1 MMDFVLEA
9 WVSSIIEGKKLQ
21 WMMGKGEPWQPGE
34 KLKLLFAGY
43 NGTRNTGSD
52 VRVEEML
59 RQIRRILGPENV
71 DLSMMTFNFDRS
83 RGYFEG
89 TSQVRLPDIFPPFLA
104 SEVPKHHGVVAC
116 EGSMF
121 KSKFA
126 NALATM
132 MIGSLGIAAAENK
145 LSIGYGAEAG
155 HMDPLVAKMCGRYCR
170 NSLVITRN
178 DESRKILRELGVP
191 TELGTDTAWTFE
203 PLGAEYGQ
211 KALHDVGWDGKTPV
225 LVVCPIN
232 PFEWP
237 VKASVAKAAL
247 HSLAG
252 AYKDSHYRGP
262 YFHNAGP
269 EANRANEHYL
279 SSIAKAVAA
288 FRQKRSVFVIMAATE
303 RMDARACG
311 RISEKLGGVPVLTSD
326 DYNMYQMVS
335 ILRACRMMVSSRY
348 HGIVTSMPAL
358 VASAGITMDER
369 IRNLMNERGHQELLM
384 NVDDPDLE
392 ARTLAAIEILD
403 RDGERIA
410 DGIARSV
417 VRNLKLMARMGVYFE
432 EEVQRR
438 YPEFPNAARRM
449 ELGGL
454 PAADERGVEGI
465 GGGVRVGLVF
475 ELGIPDRPDSH
486 VIPGTDSCQPGEERG
501 QRCSSGT
508 SRRAGGPADRAAV
521 AGSGAGGAGLSA
533 ATAAEKGRPL
543 RVAGA

>member
-9 WVSSIIEGKKLQ
+9 WVSSIIEGKKIQ
-21 WMMGKGEPWQPGE
+21 WMMGKREPWQPGE

-104 SEVPKHHGVVAC
+104 NEVPKHHGVVAC

-155 HMDPLVAKMCGRYCR
+155 HMDPLVAKMCGRYCK

-203 PLGAEYGQ
+203 PMGAEYGQ
-211 KALHDVGWDGKTPV
+211 KALRDVGWDGKTPV

-247 HSLAG
+247 HSLTG
-252 AYKDSHYRGP
+252 AYKESHYRGP

-269 EANRANEHYL
+269 EADRAYEYYL
-279 SSIAKAVAA
+279 NSIANAVAA
-288 FRQKRSVFVIMAATE
+288 FRQKKNVFVIMAATE
-303 RMDARACG
+303 RMDARPCR

-326 DYNMYQMVS
+326 DYNMYQLVS

-369 IRNLMNERGHQELLM
+369 IRNLMNERKHPELLM

-392 ARTLAAIEILD
+392 PRTLAALEILD
-403 RDGERIA
+403 REGERIA
-410 DGIARSV
+410 DGIARTV

-438 YPEFPNAARRM
+438 YPEFPTRRG
-449 ELGGL
+449 EWSWEDYL
-454 PAADERGVEGI
+454 P
-465 GGGVRVGLVF
+465 
-475 ELGIPDRPDSH
+475 PMS
-486 VIPGTDSCQPGEERG
+486 
-501 QRCSSGT
+501 
-508 SRRAGGPADRAAV
+508 
-521 AGSGAGGAGLSA
+521 AGLNQLVA
-533 ATAAEKGRPL
+533 AYA
-543 RVAGA
+543 

>member
-9 WVSSIIEGKKLQ
+9 WVSSIIEGKKIQ

-43 NGTRNTGSD
+43 NGTRNTGAD

-104 SEVPKHHGVVAC
+104 NEVPKHHGVVAC

-178 DESRKILRELGVP
+178 EESRKILRELGVP

-211 KALHDVGWDGKTPV
+211 KALCDVGWDGKTPV

-237 VKASVAKAAL
+237 VKASVGKAAL
-247 HSLAG
+247 HSLTG
-252 AYKDSHYRGP
+252 AYRESHYRGP

-269 EANRANEHYL
+269 EADRAYEHYL
-279 SSIAKAVAA
+279 NSIAKAVAA
-288 FRQKRSVFVIMAATE
+288 FRQKKNVFVIMAASE
-303 RMDARACG
+303 RLDARPCR
-311 RISEKLGGVPVLTSD
+311 RIAEKLGGVPVLTSD

-335 ILRACRMMVSSRY
+335 ILRACRMIVSSRY

-438 YPEFPNAARRM
+438 YPEFPTRRGEWSWEDYLPPMSEGLKELAAAY
-449 ELGGL
+449 G
-454 PAADERGVEGI
+454 
-465 GGGVRVGLVF
+465 
-475 ELGIPDRPDSH
+475 
-486 VIPGTDSCQPGEERG
+486 
-501 QRCSSGT
+501 
-508 SRRAGGPADRAAV
+508 
-521 AGSGAGGAGLSA
+521 
-533 ATAAEKGRPL
+533 
-543 RVAGA
+543 

>member
-203 PLGAEYGQ
+203 PLGAEYGH
-211 KALHDVGWDGKTPV
+211 KALRDVGWDGKMPV

-247 HSLAG
+247 HSLTG

-438 YPEFPNAARRM
+438 YPEFPTRRGEWSWEDYLPPMSEGLKELAAAY
-449 ELGGL
+449 G
-454 PAADERGVEGI
+454 
-465 GGGVRVGLVF
+465 
-475 ELGIPDRPDSH
+475 
-486 VIPGTDSCQPGEERG
+486 
-501 QRCSSGT
+501 
-508 SRRAGGPADRAAV
+508 
-521 AGSGAGGAGLSA
+521 
-533 ATAAEKGRPL
+533 
-543 RVAGA
+543 

>member
-9 WVSSIIEGKKLQ
+9 WVSSIIETKKLQ
-21 WMMGKGEPWQPGE
+21 WMMGKREPWHPGE

-104 SEVPKHHGVVAC
+104 NEVPKHHGVVAC

-145 LSIGYGAEAG
+145 LSVGYGAEAG
-155 HMDPLVAKMCGRYCR
+155 HMDPLVAKMCGRYCH

-178 DESRKILRELGVP
+178 EESRKILRELGVP

-211 KALHDVGWDGKTPV
+211 KALRDVGWDGQTPV

-247 HSLAG
+247 HSLTG
-252 AYKDSHYRGP
+252 AYKESHYRGP
-262 YFHNAGP
+262 YFHNAGS
-269 EANRANEHYL
+269 EADRAYEHYL

-288 FRQKRSVFVIMAATE
+288 FRQKRNVFVIMAATE
-303 RMDARACG
+303 RMDARACR

-326 DYNMYQMVS
+326 DYNMYQLVS

-358 VASAGITMDER
+358 VPSAGITMDER
-369 IRNLMNERGHQELLM
+369 IRNLMNERGHPELLM
-384 NVDDPDLE
+384 NVDDADLE
-392 ARTLAAIEILD
+392 ERTLRALEILD
-403 RDGERIA
+403 REGERIA
-410 DGIARSV
+410 DGIARTV
-417 VRNLKLMARMGVYFE
+417 VKNLKLMARMGVYFE

-438 YPEFPNAARRM
+438 YQEFPTRRGEWSWEDYLPPM
-449 ELGGL
+449 SDGL
-454 PAADERGVEGI
+454 RQLI
-465 GGGVRVGLVF
+465 
-475 ELGIPDRPDSH
+475 
-486 VIPGTDSCQPGEERG
+486 
-501 QRCSSGT
+501 
-508 SRRAGGPADRAAV
+508 
-521 AGSGAGGAGLSA
+521 
-533 ATAAEKGRPL
+533 TAYS
-543 RVAGA
+543 

>member
-9 WVSSIIEGKKLQ
+9 WVSSIIEGKKVQ
-21 WMMGKGEPWQPGE
+21 WMMGKREPWQPGE

-59 RQIRRILGPENV
+59 RQIRRILGSENV

-83 RGYFEG
+83 RGYFDG
-89 TSQVRLPDIFPPFLA
+89 TAQVRLPDIFPPFLA
-104 SEVPKHHGVVAC
+104 KEVPKHHGVVAC

-145 LSIGYGAEAG
+145 LSVGYGAEAG
-155 HMDPLVAKMCGRYCR
+155 HMDPLVAKMCGRYCK

-191 TELGTDTAWTFE
+191 TQLGTDTAWTFE
-203 PLGAEYGQ
+203 PLDAEYGQ
-211 KALHDVGWDGKTPV
+211 KALRDVGWDGKTPV

-237 VKASVAKAAL
+237 VKASVAKAML
-247 HSLAG
+247 RTLTG
-252 AYKDSHYRGP
+252 AYKESHYRGP

-269 EANRANEHYL
+269 AADRAYEHYL
-279 SSIAKAVAA
+279 SSIAKAVTA
-288 FRQKRSVFVIMAATE
+288 FRQRKNVFVIMAATE
-303 RMDARACG
+303 RMDARACR

-326 DYNMYQMVS
+326 DYNMYQLVS

-358 VASAGITMDER
+358 VPSAGITMDER
-369 IRNLMNERGHQELLM
+369 IRNLMNERGHPELLM
-384 NVDDPDLE
+384 NVDDVDLE
-392 ARTLAAIEILD
+392 ERTLASLEILE

-410 DGIARSV
+410 DGIARTV

-438 YPEFPNAARRM
+438 YPEFPTRRGEWSWEDYLPPM
-449 ELGGL
+449 SDGL
-454 PAADERGVEGI
+454 KQ
-465 GGGVRVGLVF
+465 LV
-475 ELGIPDRPDSH
+475 
-486 VIPGTDSCQPGEERG
+486 
-501 QRCSSGT
+501 
-508 SRRAGGPADRAAV
+508 
-521 AGSGAGGAGLSA
+521 
-533 ATAAEKGRPL
+533 TAYS
-543 RVAGA
+543 